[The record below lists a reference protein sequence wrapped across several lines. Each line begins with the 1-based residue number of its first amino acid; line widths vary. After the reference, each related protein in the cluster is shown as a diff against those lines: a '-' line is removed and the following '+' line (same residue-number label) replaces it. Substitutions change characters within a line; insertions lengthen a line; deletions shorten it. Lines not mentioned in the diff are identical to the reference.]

1 MEDGVCTKCTHDW
14 HAHVNTGFF
23 YKKYVVEE
31 ECEFDNIKKKFEE
44 ENQKQAS
51 FENMIQNIEDEIRD
65 KRS

>member
-44 ENQKQAS
+44 EN
-51 FENMIQNIEDEIRD
+51 
-65 KRS
+65 